1 MWKHL
6 LYKSSLH
13 IFRQTHVSF
22 TSSVTPGRNRQLW
35 MSHVTHMNESCHK
48 YEWVMSHIYNRVVY
62 TWMKHNL
69 RHRTTWKGRV
79 MAHTK
84 LSHAPHVNE
93 SCRTNEWCAYTNDR
107 HWCHHRQVHTHAH
120 THTRTH
126 THVCIYIYLLPESE
140 LGQKTP
146 FSGAG
151 SPRTTPVVTVPV
163 AEEVNVPETG
173 ATSPAMT

>member
-1 MWKHL
+1 
-6 LYKSSLH
+6 
-13 IFRQTHVSF
+13 
-22 TSSVTPGRNRQLW
+22 
-35 MSHVTHMNESCHK
+35 MSHVAQMND
-48 YEWVMSHIYNRVVY
+48 
-62 TWMKHNL
+62 
-69 RHRTTWKGRV
+69 
-79 MAHTK
+79 AHTQMTVTGVIIVK
-84 LSHAPHVNE
+84 
-93 SCRTNEWCAYTNDR
+93 YT
-107 HWCHHRQVHTHAH
+107 H